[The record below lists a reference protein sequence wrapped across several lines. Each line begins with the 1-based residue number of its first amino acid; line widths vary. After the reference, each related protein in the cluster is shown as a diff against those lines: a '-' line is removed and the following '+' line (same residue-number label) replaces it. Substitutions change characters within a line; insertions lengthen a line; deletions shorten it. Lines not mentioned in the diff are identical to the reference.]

1 MSKKT
6 TSVHEGLTS
15 MTSPINESGTLHAMP
30 ALQELTPRQRI
41 DSALAQ
47 LPAAGESAADGRGA
61 STASSSAVTGSPG
74 AGELVAPIQRINEV
88 MRSYGIEFSLD
99 EHPSRVVTRIVDRV
113 SGDVIRQIPSEE
125 VLRIAKQLDELQ
137 GRLISFEA

>member
-1 MSKKT
+1 
-6 TSVHEGLTS
+6 
-15 MTSPINESGTLHAMP
+15 
-30 ALQELTPRQRI
+30 
-41 DSALAQ
+41 
-47 LPAAGESAADGRGA
+47 
-61 STASSSAVTGSPG
+61 
-74 AGELVAPIQRINEV
+74 

-125 VLRIAKQLDELQ
+125 VLRIAEQLDEMQ

>member
-1 MSKKT
+1 
-6 TSVHEGLTS
+6 
-15 MTSPINESGTLHAMP
+15 MTSPINETG
-30 ALQELTPRQRI
+30 ALNTAPGLSELTARQRT

-47 LPAAGESAADGRGA
+47 LSPADESSADGLGA
-61 STASSSAVTGSPG
+61 SIAGSSASTGAPG

-125 VLRIAKQLDELQ
+125 VLRIAEQLDEMQ

>member
-1 MSKKT
+1 
-6 TSVHEGLTS
+6 
-15 MTSPINESGTLHAMP
+15 MTSPINETGALNTAP
-30 ALQELTPRQRI
+30 ALSELTARQRI

-47 LPAAGESAADGRGA
+47 LSPADESAVDGRA
-61 STASSSAVTGSPG
+61 APTASSSAAIGSPG

-125 VLRIAKQLDELQ
+125 VLRIAEQLDEMQ